1 MNDGDTSIAK
11 GVETAIGVS
20 VGSNYT
26 QNLKVDKRKNNNS
39 SFQAKQR
46 VQNTPKV
53 KRPFKEI
60 HQNTLP
66 SFQPP
71 SQSRNNA
78 SKEGSSKFQE
88 FIINWDD
95 STLVLD
101 SEKVHFQIHSNN
113 MFLKCTD
120 IFRVLD
126 MSGHIHNK
134 GYTQIEKRLLSEHEK
149 ENCFLYENKRRKFVN
164 LDAVLTLLD
173 AKKGWWKGKH
183 SSVKELLMNLRD
195 KFKLRSN
202 SCEETNSCSSELEEQ
217 TSSTGDVSLTTDG
230 TNDSSSAFVQ
240 AKQADY
246 YKRKLKFL
254 QTKKYVNRRGGII
267 F

>member
-53 KRPFKEI
+53 KRPFTEI

-134 GYTQIEKRLLSEHEK
+134 GYTQIEKRLLEHEK
-149 ENCFLYENKRRKFVN
+149 ENCFLYENKRRKFIN
-164 LDAVLTLLD
+164 LNAVLALLD
-173 AKKGWWKGKH
+173 AKKGCEKDKH
-183 SSVKELLMNLRD
+183 GSVKELLMNLRD
-195 KFKLRSN
+195 KLKLRSN
-202 SCEETNSCSSELEEQ
+202 SCEETNICFSELEGQ
-217 TSSTGDVSLTTDG
+217 TPSSTGDVSHNTDC
-230 TNDSSSAFVQ
+230 T
-240 AKQADY
+240 
-246 YKRKLKFL
+246 
-254 QTKKYVNRRGGII
+254 
-267 F
+267 